1 VTASPQTRVLVV
13 DDDGDLRLAV
23 RETLALHS
31 SLDLV
36 DEAPDATTGLELCRL
51 HRPDLVVL
59 DLGLPD
65 MGGQALIGQIR
76 EDCPGTRVVVFSG
89 THSALAGGTDGMGA
103 DAFVQK
109 GQDLAHLIR
118 IIEQVAGQPPLVAAL
133 ELEQDTLSPPTAR
146 RFVDATL
153 RDWGCDPIV
162 DDALLVVSE
171 LVTNAVT
178 HAASDARL
186 ELRLAPGVLRIEV
199 SDNGTGAP
207 EPQSIDV
214 TRPSGRGLLLVSA
227 MAVAWG
233 IDPIPDGKVV
243 WAELDA

>member
-1 VTASPQTRVLVV
+1 MTAPPETRVLVV

-23 RETLALHS
+23 RETLALHPT
-31 SLDLV
+31 LEV
-36 DEAPDATTGLELCRL
+36 VAEAPDAATALELCRL
-51 HRPDLVVL
+51 HRPDIVVL

-65 MGGQALIGQIR
+65 MGGQLLLGQIR
-76 EDCPGTRVVVFSG
+76 EQSPGTRVVVFSG
-89 THSALAGGTDGMGA
+89 TYSSLTPGLDDAA
-103 DAFVQK
+103 AFVQK

-118 IIEQVAGQPPLVAAL
+118 IIEQVAGQPPLMAAID
-133 ELEQDTLSPPTAR
+133 LEQDTLSPPTAR

-199 SDNGTGAP
+199 TDNGSGAP
-207 EPQSIDV
+207 EPQGIDV

-233 IDPIPDGKVV
+233 IDPAPQGKVV

>member
-1 VTASPQTRVLVV
+1 VTAPPQTRVLVV

-23 RETLALHS
+23 RETLALHV
-31 SLDLV
+31 SLEV
-36 DEAPDATTGLELCRL
+36 VAEAPDAATAIALCQA
-51 HRPDLVVL
+51 HHPDLVVL

-65 MGGQALIGQIR
+65 MAGHDLLGRIR
-76 EDCPGTRVVVFSG
+76 EESPGTRVVVFSG
-89 THSALAGGTDGMGA
+89 THPGLDAV

-109 GQDLAHLIR
+109 GQDLEHLIR

-146 RFVDATL
+146 RFVDTTL
-153 RDWGCDPIV
+153 RDWGCDPVI

-171 LVTNAVT
+171 LVTNAVV
-178 HAASDARL
+178 HAASDARV

-199 SDNGTGAP
+199 SDNGDGAP

>member
-1 VTASPQTRVLVV
+1 VSVQPQTRVLVV

-23 RETLALHS
+23 REALALHQ
-31 SLDLV
+31 SLQV
-36 DEAPDATTGLELCRL
+36 VADAADAATALDLCRL
-51 HRPDLVVL
+51 HHPDIALL
-59 DLGLPD
+59 DLSLPD
-65 MGGQALIGQIR
+65 MAGQALLGRIR
-76 EDCPGTRVVVFSG
+76 VESPGTRVVIFSG
-89 THSALAGGTDGMGA
+89 THPDLTSGLDAA

-109 GQDLAHLIR
+109 GLDLAHLIR
-118 IIEQVAGQPPLVAAL
+118 ILEQVAGHPPLVAAL
-133 ELEQDTLSPPTAR
+133 DLEQDTLSPPTAR

-153 RDWGCDPIV
+153 RDWGCDPVIE
-162 DDALLVVSE
+162 DALLVVSE

-199 SDNGTGAP
+199 SDNGSGAP

-214 TRPSGRGLLLVSA
+214 TRPNGRGLLLVSA

-233 IDPIPDGKVV
+233 IDPIPEGKVV

>member
-1 VTASPQTRVLVV
+1 V
-13 DDDGDLRLAV
+13 
-23 RETLALHS
+23 
-31 SLDLV
+31 
-36 DEAPDATTGLELCRL
+36 
-51 HRPDLVVL
+51 
-59 DLGLPD
+59 
-65 MGGQALIGQIR
+65 
-76 EDCPGTRVVVFSG
+76 
-89 THSALAGGTDGMGA
+89 

-118 IIEQVAGQPPLVAAL
+118 ILEQVAGQPPLVAAI

-146 RFVDATL
+146 RFVDTTL
-153 RDWGCDPIV
+153 RDWGCDPVI

-171 LVTNAVT
+171 LVTNAVV
-178 HAASDARL
+178 HAASDARV

-199 SDNGTGAP
+199 SDNGDGAP